1 MPSPRSSILVLLVFA
16 CVLTCSGCALLLGSP
31 GAQCLSGDCMNG
43 YGTTQ
48 APDGSTYTGYKL
60 NGIAN
65 GQGTLTGAK
74 GTKYV
79 GGFQGGK
86 PHGQGVFSFP
96 NGVTVEGEFRNGAV
110 NGQATMTMLDGT
122 YVGEFR
128 DGKPNGRGTATSL
141 GGMKYVGEFK
151 DGIFNGHGTATAL
164 DGRKYV
170 GQWRDGKRNGQGTT
184 TYADGRILSGIWA
197 DTKNT
202 REISPEEFASI
213 LPVGAVQ
220 VQVGKSGN
228 LAAERKRIEL
238 EKQRLELEKQELA
251 AETVERQ
258 RLDAEHQRLETEKQR
273 IKAQKAQLAERPKPS
288 SIDGP
293 RERRV
298 ALVIGNGAYKVA
310 PLKNPTNDA
319 QDMADALRE
328 MGFDVSLKVNAS
340 HKEMEQAVREFGA
353 KLKQGGLGL
362 FYYAGHGV
370 QVAGENYLIP
380 VDTKIDAEADVKF
393 GALNAGMALARMED
407 AGNDLNIV
415 ILDACRTNPFA
426 RSFRTAEQGL
436 ARMDA
441 PKGSLIAYA
450 TAPGRVA
457 ADSGGTGRNGVYTSF
472 LLQHMRV
479 PGLKVEEA
487 LKRVRSDVVRATKD
501 KQVPWESSSLIG
513 DFYFVLPQGQAPL
526 ITTPAQP
533 PVQDVAT
540 DSATTPLAQNKE
552 EHLNPDKHD
561 VRPEILYE
569 RGKQSLKNGDHQEAM
584 IYFQKAAERGFA
596 PAQTSLSFWYKYGS
610 SVGIAENK
618 AEAIKWLRE
627 AAEHGDAEGQCM
639 LGTAYKYGSGV
650 PKDYAEAMKW
660 YMKSAIQGDSTA
672 QHSIGKLHEE
682 GNGVTKNY
690 VEALRWYRMAAEQGD
705 DDALMELFRAYADG
719 RGVPQNDSQALKWLR
734 LAADKGVAEAQYLLG
749 GGYEIGE
756 VTTKNYVY
764 AYMWYTI
771 AAAQDSEKAA
781 KARDSIA
788 YKMTPAKIAEAQR
801 MAANW
806 RPKTPEELGFKRT
819 AVAGAGEEPTARG
832 GSKVVAT
839 RKKGKA
845 RQ

>member
-1 MPSPRSSILVLLVFA
+1 M
-16 CVLTCSGCALLLGSP
+16 
-31 GAQCLSGDCMNG
+31 
-43 YGTTQ
+43 
-48 APDGSTYTGYKL
+48 
-60 NGIAN
+60 
-65 GQGTLTGAK
+65 
-74 GTKYV
+74 KYV

-86 PHGQGVFSFP
+86 PHGQGIFSFP
-96 NGVTVEGEFRNGAV
+96 NGMTVEGEFRNGAA

-128 DGKPNGRGTATSL
+128 NGKPNGRGTATSL

-202 REISPEEFASI
+202 REISSEEFASI

-238 EKQRLELEKQELA
+238 EKQRPELEKQELA

-258 RLDAEHQRLETEKQR
+258 RQDAEHQRMETEKQR

-288 SIDGP
+288 NIDGP

-298 ALVIGNGAYKVA
+298 ALVIGNGAYKIA

-319 QDMADALRE
+319 QDMADALLE

-472 LLQHMRV
+472 LLRHMRE
-479 PGLKVEEA
+479 PGQKVEEI
-487 LKRVRSDVVRATKD
+487 LKRVRADVVRATKD

-513 DFYFVLPQGQAPL
+513 DFYFVPTQGQTLPSVVQQAPATKSPVLPQVNPERQTSSL
-526 ITTPAQP
+526 NLDFDFTPS
-533 PVQDVAT
+533 T
-540 DSATTPLAQNKE
+540 SSKEHDSF
-552 EHLNPDKHD
+552 
-561 VRPEILYE
+561 EIDRINAE
-569 RGKQSLKNGDHQEAM
+569 RGDVHAQFRLGVNYARGIGTVQNYKEAAKWFHLAADSGLTKAQVWLATLYDNGHGVPFDYASALKWYRKAADSGDIWALFVLGTRLSFGDKGVTQNYAEAERM
-584 IYFQKAAERGFA
+584 YKKAAELGD
-596 PAQTSLSFWYKYGS
+596 PLSQFNL
-610 SVGIAENK
+610 GIIYSDGRK
-618 AEAIKWLRE
+618 ASKNNVL
-627 AAEHGDAEGQCM
+627 
-639 LGTAYKYGSGV
+639 AYKWITIAIAGGNLIANTHDEAVSIRERIAATLS
-650 PKDYAEAMKW
+650 PAEISK
-660 YMKSAIQGDSTA
+660 A
-672 QHSIGKLHEE
+672 Q
-682 GNGVTKNY
+682 
-690 VEALRWYRMAAEQGD
+690 
-705 DDALMELFRAYADG
+705 
-719 RGVPQNDSQALKWLR
+719 R
-734 LAADKGVAEAQYLLG
+734 LASQ
-749 GGYEIGE
+749 
-756 VTTKNYVY
+756 
-764 AYMWYTI
+764 
-771 AAAQDSEKAA
+771 
-781 KARDSIA
+781 
-788 YKMTPAKIAEAQR
+788 
-801 MAANW
+801 W
-806 RPKTPEELGFKRT
+806 RPKTPEELGYKPT
-819 AVAGAGEEPTARG
+819 AVADVGEEPTARG
-832 GSKVVAT
+832 GGKVAA
-839 RKKGKA
+839 RKKAKA
-845 RQ
+845 MK